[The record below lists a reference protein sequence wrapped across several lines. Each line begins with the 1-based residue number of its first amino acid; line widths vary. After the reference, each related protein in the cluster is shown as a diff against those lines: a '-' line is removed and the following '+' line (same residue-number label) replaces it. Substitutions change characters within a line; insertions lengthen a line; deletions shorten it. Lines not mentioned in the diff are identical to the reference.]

1 MRSVILLALATYSL
15 AMTLS
20 ASASE
25 LIYMPINP
33 AFGGNPMNG
42 AVLLNEAQAI
52 NTYKDPGLAA
62 QQKTPGQQFSDSL
75 QRSVISRLSFSAA
88 SGLVDAQGNLVAT
101 AQPLQTAD
109 FTITISNLAG
119 TGNMQVTAV
128 DRITGQTTSFSV
140 CQPAS
145 VAAGATACVP

>member
-1 MRSVILLALATYSL
+1 MRTIILLAIYSL
-15 AMTLS
+15 ATTMT
-20 ASASE
+20 ANASE
-25 LIYMPINP
+25 LIYTPINP

-52 NTYKDPGLAA
+52 NNYKDPALAA
-62 QQKTPGQQFSDSL
+62 QQKTPGQQFSDAL
-75 QRSVISRLSFSAA
+75 QRSMISRLSFSAA

-109 FTITISNLAG
+109 FSITITNLAG

-128 DRITGQTTSFSV
+128 DRVTGQTTSFNV

-145 VAAGATACVP
+145 VRTGATACAP